1 MALKLSEDFGS
12 NETASTEGVWLSLGG
27 EAEVLVARLGN
38 REAQR
43 AYKKMPAAIRRQLED
58 GLMGNDQATDFLCKF
73 MSDHLL
79 KDWKNLADSDKL
91 IKYSPE
97 AAHKML
103 KKYRRFRD
111 RIWELA
117 NDEDLFNVEVAEDRK
132 NS

>member
-1 MALKLSEDFGS
+1 LFSRICRNDNGDRSGVFIRQNDSRKRVGS
-12 NETASTEGVWLSLGG
+12 GDG
-27 EAEVLVARLGN
+27 
-38 REAQR
+38 
-43 AYKKMPAAIRRQLED
+43 IRRQLEN